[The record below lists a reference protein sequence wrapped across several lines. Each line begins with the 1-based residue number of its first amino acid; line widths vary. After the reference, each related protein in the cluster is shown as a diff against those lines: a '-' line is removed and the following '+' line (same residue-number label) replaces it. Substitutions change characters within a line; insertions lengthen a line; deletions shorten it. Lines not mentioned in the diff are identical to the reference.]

1 LFILPVIVGITACS
15 KGKDGPQGPQGPQGA
30 QGPQGPQGP
39 IGAANVTYS
48 AWFRPTNYTTAMI
61 FGIRNFTHDE
71 AAPAITQEILDKG
84 VVITFGK
91 LLGYNASIWPAN
103 QVATLPITITYIQ
116 GATQEDTWS
125 ARASVGTLQIRFTNS
140 ANIYTSIATAH
151 EFRYVIIPGGQGL
164 GSMDPRLIMIREQ
177 ITNGQAVDYRT
188 LCDLINI
195 PE

>member
-1 LFILPVIVGITACS
+1 
-15 KGKDGPQGPQGPQGA
+15 
-30 QGPQGPQGP
+30 
-39 IGAANVTYS
+39 
-48 AWFRPTNYTTAMI
+48 MI